1 MKIPELF
8 AILAEHFKEYAPLKG
23 KGLVSKQIGDYTV
36 KITADGKTKDENGWE
51 IEPFMFHIFM
61 NGWLVAIVSQKTL
74 PRKPTVLTAG
84 GIGYYKTF
92 YILNPLLYLW
102 LRMTEEVRTVVLN
115 ALPLTK
121 AKEEK
126 LNSLLERCIEGTE
139 YLLAALSYM
148 EIYGDKLTRYELQK
162 KTYEYLKNEIVLPSQ
177 IIIDLTKDVFASSA
191 FRFSKYSIP
200 YNVPRSG
207 RLSHT
212 KSGNPVMSISI
223 AQRQRMGIPIAQ
235 DGAWIRFNEI
245 LKDGYTWTAF
255 RLKRTRKNWQILISL
270 RRKVEPIGVESVIG
284 IDIGSRCL
292 ATMTLI
298 SAKGIEKQL
307 YFGRDIWERQ
317 RDISI
322 RRSKLQRYSKKGV
335 DKEKARKK
343 LRAMRHKERN
353 YVKTRCYEIAHEIV
367 RIAKEKKSV
376 IAIENLN
383 GLKNAQGHRKSNRR
397 TKRMPYRIFRVALE
411 SVSKREGIK
420 VIAVSPRHT
429 SKWCPKCGS
438 LGKRKAKGSIF
449 VCPKC
454 GREVNADRN
463 ASLNIALRAAEVI
476 RNHKLISS
484 QSSEGGPAVNRVGWQ
499 DEGEGVK
506 SWHGYLT
513 PDCKPTFLRVGS

>member
-1 MKIPELF
+1 
-8 AILAEHFKEYAPLKG
+8 
-23 KGLVSKQIGDYTV
+23 
-36 KITADGKTKDENGWE
+36 
-51 IEPFMFHIFM
+51 
-61 NGWLVAIVSQKTL
+61 
-74 PRKPTVLTAG
+74 
-84 GIGYYKTF
+84 
-92 YILNPLLYLW
+92 
-102 LRMTEEVRTVVLN
+102 MTEEVRSVALN

-126 LNSLLERCIEGTE
+126 LNNLLDSCIKGTE

-148 EIYGDKLTRYELQK
+148 EIHGDKLSRYELQK
-162 KTYEYLKNEIVLPSQ
+162 KTYEYLKNEIGLHSQ
-177 IIIDLTKDVFASSA
+177 IIIDLTKDVFAATSA
-191 FRFSKYSIP
+191 FKFSKYSIP

-207 RLSHT
+207 KLSYT
-212 KSGNPVMSISI
+212 KNGNPVMSISI
-223 AQRQRMGIPIAQ
+223 APGQRMGIPIAQ
-235 DGAWIRFNEI
+235 DGAWIRFNEM

-270 RRKVEPIGVESVIG
+270 RRKVEPIEAESVIG

-292 ATMTLI
+292 AAMTLI

-322 RRSKLQRYSKKGV
+322 RRSKLQSYSKKGV
-335 DKEKARKK
+335 EKAKARKK
-343 LRAMRHKERN
+343 LRAMRHKESN
-353 YVKTRCYEIAHEIV
+353 YIKTRCYEIAHEIV
-367 RIAKEKKSV
+367 RIAKEKRSI
-376 IAIENLN
+376 IAIEDLN
-383 GLKNAQGHRKSNRR
+383 GLRNARGHRKSNRR
-397 TKRMPYRIFRVALE
+397 NKRMPYHIFRVALE
-411 SVSKREGIK
+411 SVSKREGLK

-438 LGKRKAKGSIF
+438 LGKRKAKGNIF
-449 VCPKC
+449 VCPEC

-484 QSSEGGPAVNRVGWQ
+484 QSSEGGAVVNQLGWQ

-506 SWHGYLT
+506 SWHGYLA
-513 PDCKPTFLRVGS
+513 PDCKPTLLG

>member
-1 MKIPELF
+1 MIN
-8 AILAEHFKEYAPLKG
+8 
-23 KGLVSKQIGDYTV
+23 S
-36 KITADGKTKDENGWE
+36 
-51 IEPFMFHIFM
+51 
-61 NGWLVAIVSQKTL
+61 
-74 PRKPTVLTAG
+74 
-84 GIGYYKTF
+84 
-92 YILNPLLYLW
+92 LLYLW

-126 LNSLLERCIEGTE
+126 LNNLLAKCIEGTE

-148 EIYGDKLTRYELQK
+148 EIYGDKLSRYELQK
-162 KTYEYLKNEIVLPSQ
+162 KTYEYLKNEIGLPSQ

-212 KSGNPVMSISI
+212 KNGNPVMSISI
-223 AQRQRMGIPIAQ
+223 AQRQRIGIPIEQ
-235 DGAWIRFNEI
+235 DGAWARFNEI

-270 RRKVEPIGVESVIG
+270 RRKVEPIEETESVIG

-292 ATMTLI
+292 AAMTLM

-322 RRSKLQRYSKKGV
+322 RRSKLQRYSKKGA
-335 DKEKARKK
+335 DKDKARKK
-343 LRAMRHKERN
+343 LRAMKHKESN

-383 GLKNAQGHRKSNRR
+383 GLMNARGHRKSNRR
-397 TKRMPYRIFRVALE
+397 TKRMPYRIFRAALE
-411 SVSKREGIK
+411 SVSKREGVK

-454 GREVNADRN
+454 RREVNADRN

-476 RNHKLISS
+476 RNHNLISS
-484 QSSEGGPAVNRVGWQ
+484 QSSEGGPTVNWVGWQ

-506 SWHGYLT
+506 SWHGYLA
-513 PDCKPTFLRVGS
+513 PDCKPTLLRVGC